1 MWTVS
6 GTLWCF
12 LQRRHL
18 LIKSL
23 FFLNENSE
31 ITEAEQETASR
42 KCLPHSLHS
51 QGFCLL
57 CNEKTMYI
65 NETKLPLLSVL

>member
-23 FFLNENSE
+23 FVLMKIVKLLKQNKK
-31 ITEAEQETASR
+31 Q
-42 KCLPHSLHS
+42 L
-51 QGFCLL
+51 QGNVYPTVCTV
-57 CNEKTMYI
+57 KTMYI

>member
-1 MWTVS
+1 MVFFTEE
-6 GTLWCF
+6 TPA
-12 LQRRHL
+12 HL
-18 LIKSL
+18 IPLC
-23 FFLNENSE
+23 LNENSE